1 MAEGTRITE
10 LNQQVETARRQASW
24 ARDQLKTVSSK
35 WEKYERWLFG
45 DGASASGS
53 SGGAGGGAG
62 AAAGAQSGRGD
73 GDDAGDSA
81 DEVDID
87 ELETMATQLQGA
99 LERVRK
105 RQVSESEPCVSACAG
120 AALGL
125 PAYFLCF
132 RLTRCVP
139 ESARRSAG
147 CHRRRIR
154 QGVLC
159 A

>member
-105 RQVSESEPCVSACAG
+105 RQVSESEACVSACPR
-120 AALGL
+120 ALVQHFTYL
-125 PAYFLCF
+125 H
-132 RLTRCVP
+132 TSCVP
-139 ESARRSAG
+139 G
-147 CHRRRIR
+147 
-154 QGVLC
+154 
-159 A
+159 